1 MAEDPP
7 RGADHVWLERDRRV
21 AAGQAWPADVQR
33 WGEEAKAIA
42 REASA
47 RVAAART
54 RRTIVDKF
62 VDNLAALVES
72 RMPQRTQV
80 KLKVMRGKQVK
91 LNMPQRTQVETS
103 FRLELHWSAT
113 ERTGASSHVQY
124 IAFARAPARAACTHA
139 CHARSSSNRV
149 T

>member
-1 MAEDPP
+1 MYVGLVRTRLFRSCAINC
-7 RGADHVWLERDRRV
+7 RGDCNVCH
-21 AAGQAWPADVQR
+21 G
-33 WGEEAKAIA
+33 
-42 REASA
+42 AS
-47 RVAAART
+47 

-113 ERTGASSHVQY
+113 GAHWS
-124 IAFARAPARAACTHA
+124 
-139 CHARSSSNRV
+139 
-149 T
+149 

>member
-1 MAEDPP
+1 MCGLRESGKPQESQVRPQDPP
-7 RGADHVWLERDRRV
+7 VFRP
-21 AAGQAWPADVQR
+21 GQPGWAPPAPQAQTKVEQ
-33 WGEEAKAIA
+33 G
-42 REASA
+42 SA
-47 RVAAART
+47 

-91 LNMPQRTQVETS
+91 LNISQRTQVETS

-113 ERTGASSHVQY
+113 GAHWS
-124 IAFARAPARAACTHA
+124 
-139 CHARSSSNRV
+139 
-149 T
+149 

>member
-1 MAEDPP
+1 MVS
-7 RGADHVWLERDRRV
+7 GITL
-21 AAGQAWPADVQR
+21 
-33 WGEEAKAIA
+33 
-42 REASA
+42 
-47 RVAAART
+47 T

-91 LNMPQRTQVETS
+91 LNMAQRTQVETS

-113 ERTGASSHVQY
+113 GAHWS
-124 IAFARAPARAACTHA
+124 
-139 CHARSSSNRV
+139 
-149 T
+149 

>member
-1 MAEDPP
+1 MADSGPAAAWLEWVASAAAPATPP
-7 RGADHVWLERDRRV
+7 RAT
-21 AAGQAWPADVQR
+21 
-33 WGEEAKAIA
+33 
-42 REASA
+42 
-47 RVAAART
+47 T
-54 RRTIVDKF
+54 RSTIVDKF

-113 ERTGASSHVQY
+113 GAHWS
-124 IAFARAPARAACTHA
+124 
-139 CHARSSSNRV
+139 
-149 T
+149 